1 MDDTGNDDDEKS
13 FFLLLLKGHL
23 CRNELAL
30 KEREKIRAENKA
42 RLVSVFK
49 ENPDVLNFT
58 IELLHRKQPKDR
70 ICSTFYDAYDITI
83 STKDSIDVV
92 NEMTGARGM

>member
-1 MDDTGNDDDEKS
+1 MDDTGNDDDKKS
-13 FFLLLLKGHL
+13 LFLLWLKGNL
-23 CRNELAL
+23 CRNEIAL
-30 KEREKIRAENKA
+30 KERERDRAENKA

-58 IELLHRKQPKDR
+58 IELLHRKQPKNR

-83 STKDSIDVV
+83 STKDFLDVV
-92 NEMTGARGM
+92 NEMTGARGI